1 MKEEGVQVHY
11 INLEKRKDR
20 NDRFMR
26 VNAAL
31 ADFHRVDAVEGARL
45 QVDDLLREGLIQ
57 EPLRAYTAGALGNAL
72 SHKKMWERC
81 ASGAAPMTVAED
93 DAVFNRHFAEKAPAV
108 LARLPPDWDIVLW
121 GWNFDSILH
130 VEVIEGL
137 KQSVMHF
144 DASKLGV
151 RTLDFQEKEYDVLPL
166 RLIGA
171 FGIVCYSVSPKG
183 AQRLSDWCFPL
194 RNEVVPVPGLGRNLI
209 NFTIDTMLNKYYRA
223 LQSYASFPPL
233 VWTEND
239 KGTSDVLRA

>member
-1 MKEEGVQVHY
+1 MKEERVQVYY

-20 NDRFMR
+20 NGNFMR

-31 ADFHRVDAVEGARL
+31 ADFHRVDAVEGAHL

-144 DASKLGV
+144 DASKLRA
-151 RTLDFQEKEYDVLPL
+151 RTLDFQEKKYDVLPL

-171 FGIVCYSVSPKG
+171 FGTVCYSVSPKG
-183 AQRLSDWCFPL
+183 AQRLSDLCFPL
-194 RNEVVPVPGLGRNLI
+194 RNEVVRVPGLKRNII
-209 NFTIDTMLNKYYRA
+209 NFTIDTMMNKYYPV

-239 KGTSDVLRA
+239 KSTSDV

>member
-1 MKEEGVQVHY
+1 VKEEGVQVHY

-20 NDRFMR
+20 NDSFMR

-31 ADFHRVDAVEGARL
+31 AAFHRVDAVEGARL

-81 ASGAAPMTVAED
+81 AFGAAPVTVAED

-108 LARLPPDWDIVLW
+108 LAMLPPAWDIVLW

-144 DASKLGV
+144 DASMLGV
-151 RTLDFQEKEYDVLPL
+151 RTLEFQEKEYDVLPL

-171 FGIVCYSVSPKG
+171 FGLVCYTVSPKG
-183 AQRLSDWCFPL
+183 AQRLGDLCFPL
-194 RNEVVPVPGLGRNLI
+194 RNEVVPVPGLGRNII
-209 NFTIDTMLNKYYRA
+209 NFGIDTMMNKYYRS

-239 KGTSDVLRA
+239 KGTSDVQRA